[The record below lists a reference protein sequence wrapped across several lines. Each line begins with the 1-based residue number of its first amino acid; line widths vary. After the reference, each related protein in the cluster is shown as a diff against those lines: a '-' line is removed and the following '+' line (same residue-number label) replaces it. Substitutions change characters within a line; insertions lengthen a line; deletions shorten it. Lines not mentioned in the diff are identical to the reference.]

1 MWFVTSS
8 RALAAGARGGD
19 GRYRGWYSAEGTR
32 VVWLHTKHAKAN
44 QTHDTAHTH
53 STRREANREQAQ
65 GLMLDS
71 ARDTSGA
78 DPAGVAS
85 GLADLDAQHAAI
97 DGVERDC
104 HSGGAGISLVS
115 IISGV

>member
-1 MWFVTSS
+1 
-8 RALAAGARGGD
+8 
-19 GRYRGWYSAEGTR
+19 
-32 VVWLHTKHAKAN
+32 
-44 QTHDTAHTH
+44 
-53 STRREANREQAQ
+53 
-65 GLMLDS
+65 MLDS
-71 ARDTSGA
+71 VRTSGA

-115 IISGV
+115 ITSSVDQVWWAGGWATVLAAAAATRVQVVAPHTV